1 MSTRVECGPAEL
13 GYLKNDN
20 SADVSVLLSFNAR
33 VLNQPEVIRFIN
45 NCLRNH
51 LCLCTFFAMILHLAV
66 AHDLAGRGRP
76 WCADPLGG
84 REKAAT
90 VGSALSSLCPQFLDD
105 GVEDCW
111 D

>member
-1 MSTRVECGPAEL
+1 MVHLDATTLYLVGENFVCLVKATLLLLKL

-51 LCLCTFFAMILHLAV
+51 LCLCTFFVMILHLAV
-66 AHDLAGRGRP
+66 AHDLAG
-76 WCADPLGG
+76 
-84 REKAAT
+84 
-90 VGSALSSLCPQFLDD
+90 
-105 GVEDCW
+105 
-111 D
+111 